1 MNNSAVMIVEAVLL
15 ALLRLC
21 YPAAAL
27 PQDRPPAGLSGG
39 RDPAYARY
47 EEYRYAYEQ
56 YGYLFLSEETGEGIA
71 GAEDGWSQGGGA
83 GGAGAAAGPGGT
95 LGAGMA
101 GMGAGSAAGGP
112 GVGGGLGVGGG
123 PGTGGAAGS
132 GAVGASGSAVAGS
145 AAAGGGIPSGGI
157 SGLAIKKT
165 DPTFLAQIQD
175 YDYLM
180 KHYYSI
186 HASTTA
192 SRELMNG
199 SRLLGTDLTLKQDP
213 SVPQIL
219 IYHTHS
225 QETYADYGPGNLGA
239 NVVEN
244 GRYLAEL
251 LRAKGWNV
259 IHDTSTY
266 DIQGGKLDRNKAYNY
281 ALEGITKILEE
292 HPTIEVVLDLH
303 RDGVGE
309 STHLVSQVNG
319 KPTAQIMFFGGLSR
333 TPDGPISY
341 LPNPNLEENLAFG
354 FQLQVA
360 AEDYPG
366 FTRKIYL
373 KGLRYNL
380 HLKGRSALVE
390 VGAQTNTSQEA
401 RNAMEVLAEVLNR
414 VLQGN

>member
-21 YPAAAL
+21 YPAAAI
-27 PQDRPPAGLSGG
+27 PQVSQGPPPAGG

-47 EEYRYAYEQ
+47 EGYRYAYEQ
-56 YGYLFLSEETGEGIA
+56 YGYLFLSEETGEGTA
-71 GAEDGWSQGGGA
+71 GAEDTWSQGGGA
-83 GGAGAAAGPGGT
+83 SGTGAAA
-95 LGAGMA
+95 
-101 GMGAGSAAGGP
+101 AAGGALAA
-112 GVGGGLGVGGG
+112 GVG
-123 PGTGGAAGS
+123 PGMGE
-132 GAVGASGSAVAGS
+132 GS
-145 AAAGGGIPSGGI
+145 AAAGGGVSPGGV

-180 KHYYSI
+180 KHYYNI

-192 SRELMNG
+192 SRDLMDG
-199 SRLLGTDLTLKQDP
+199 ARLLGADLTLDQDP

-259 IHDTSTY
+259 LHDTSTY

-309 STHLVSQVNG
+309 NTHLVSQVNG
-319 KPTAQIMFFGGLSR
+319 KPTAQVMFFGGLSR

-360 AEDYPG
+360 AEDHPG

-373 KGLRYNL
+373 KGLRDNL

-401 RNAMEVLAEVLNR
+401 LNAMEVLAEVLNR
-414 VLQGN
+414 VLQGD

>member
-21 YPAAAL
+21 YPAAAI
-27 PQDRPPAGLSGG
+27 PQVSQGPPPAGG

-47 EEYRYAYEQ
+47 EGYRYAYEQ
-56 YGYLFLSEETGEGIA
+56 YGYLFLSEETGEGTA
-71 GAEDGWSQGGGA
+71 GAEDTWSQGGGA
-83 GGAGAAAGPGGT
+83 SGTGAAA
-95 LGAGMA
+95 
-101 GMGAGSAAGGP
+101 AAGGALAA
-112 GVGGGLGVGGG
+112 GVG
-123 PGTGGAAGS
+123 PGMGE
-132 GAVGASGSAVAGS
+132 GS
-145 AAAGGGIPSGGI
+145 AAAGGGVSPGGV

-180 KHYYSI
+180 KHYYNI

-192 SRELMNG
+192 SRDLMDG
-199 SRLLGTDLTLKQDP
+199 ARLLGADLTLDQDP

-259 IHDTSTY
+259 LHDTSTY

-309 STHLVSQVNG
+309 NTHLVSQVNG
-319 KPTAQIMFFGGLSR
+319 KPTAQVMFFGGLSR

-360 AEDYPG
+360 AEDHPG

-401 RNAMEVLAEVLNR
+401 LNAMEVLAEVLNR
-414 VLQGN
+414 VLQGD

>member
-15 ALLRLC
+15 APLRLC
-21 YPAAAL
+21 SPAPAI
-27 PQDRPPAGLSGG
+27 PQVSQAPPPAGG

-47 EEYRYAYEQ
+47 EGYRYAYEQ
-56 YGYLFLSEETGEGIA
+56 YGYLFLSEETGEGTA
-71 GAEDGWSQGGGA
+71 GAEDTWSQGGGA
-83 GGAGAAAGPGGT
+83 NGTGVAAAAG
-95 LGAGMA
+95 GALAAGVDP
-101 GMGAGSAAGGP
+101 GMGAGGAAGGP
-112 GVGGGLGVGGG
+112 GI
-123 PGTGGAAGS
+123 GGAAGS
-132 GAVGASGSAVAGS
+132 GAAGVSGSAAV
-145 AAAGGGIPSGGI
+145 GGGVSPGGV

-180 KHYYSI
+180 KHYYNI

-192 SRELMNG
+192 SRDLMDG
-199 SRLLGTDLTLKQDP
+199 ARLLGADLTLDQDP

-259 IHDTSTY
+259 PHDTSTY

-309 STHLVSQVNG
+309 NTHLVSQVNG
-319 KPTAQIMFFGGLSR
+319 RPTAQVMFFGGLSR

-360 AEDYPG
+360 AEDHPG

-401 RNAMEVLAEVLNR
+401 LNAMEVLAEVLNR

>member
-21 YPAAAL
+21 YPAAAI
-27 PQDRPPAGLSGG
+27 PQVSQGPPPAGG

-47 EEYRYAYEQ
+47 EGYRYAYEQ
-56 YGYLFLSEETGEGIA
+56 YGYLFLSEETGEGTA
-71 GAEDGWSQGGGA
+71 GAEDTWSQGGGA
-83 GGAGAAAGPGGT
+83 SGTGAAA
-95 LGAGMA
+95 
-101 GMGAGSAAGGP
+101 AAGGALAA
-112 GVGGGLGVGGG
+112 GVG
-123 PGTGGAAGS
+123 PGMGE
-132 GAVGASGSAVAGS
+132 GS
-145 AAAGGGIPSGGI
+145 AAAGGGVSPGGV

-180 KHYYSI
+180 KHYYNI

-192 SRELMNG
+192 SRDLMDG
-199 SRLLGTDLTLKQDP
+199 ARLLGADLTLEQDP

-259 IHDTSTY
+259 LHDTSTY

-309 STHLVSQVNG
+309 NTHLVSQVNG
-319 KPTAQIMFFGGLSR
+319 KPTAQVMFFGGLSR

-360 AEDYPG
+360 AEDHPG

-401 RNAMEVLAEVLNR
+401 LNAMEVLAEVLNR
-414 VLQGN
+414 VLQGD

>member
-21 YPAAAL
+21 YPAAAI
-27 PQDRPPAGLSGG
+27 PQVSQGPPPAGG

-47 EEYRYAYEQ
+47 EGYRYAYEQ
-56 YGYLFLSEETGEGIA
+56 YGYLFLSEETGEGTA
-71 GAEDGWSQGGGA
+71 GAEDTWSQGGGA
-83 GGAGAAAGPGGT
+83 SGTGAAA
-95 LGAGMA
+95 
-101 GMGAGSAAGGP
+101 AAGGALAA
-112 GVGGGLGVGGG
+112 GVG
-123 PGTGGAAGS
+123 PGMGE
-132 GAVGASGSAVAGS
+132 GS
-145 AAAGGGIPSGGI
+145 AAAGGGVSPGGV

-180 KHYYSI
+180 KHYYNI

-192 SRELMNG
+192 SRDLMDG
-199 SRLLGTDLTLKQDP
+199 ARLLGADLTLDQDP

-259 IHDTSTY
+259 LHDTSTY

-309 STHLVSQVNG
+309 NTHLVSQVNG
-319 KPTAQIMFFGGLSR
+319 KPTAQVMFFGGLSR

-360 AEDYPG
+360 AEDHPG

-401 RNAMEVLAEVLNR
+401 LNAMEVLAEVLNR

>member
-21 YPAAAL
+21 YPAAAI
-27 PQDRPPAGLSGG
+27 PQVSQGPPPAGG

-47 EEYRYAYEQ
+47 EGYRYAYEQ
-56 YGYLFLSEETGEGIA
+56 YGYLFLSEETGEGTA
-71 GAEDGWSQGGGA
+71 GAEDTWSQGGGA
-83 GGAGAAAGPGGT
+83 NGTGAAAAAGGA
-95 LGAGMA
+95 LAAGVDP
-101 GMGAGSAAGGP
+101 GMGAGGAAGGP
-112 GVGGGLGVGGG
+112 GI
-123 PGTGGAAGS
+123 GGAAGS
-132 GAVGASGSAVAGS
+132 GAAGVSGSAAV
-145 AAAGGGIPSGGI
+145 GGGVSPGGV

-180 KHYYSI
+180 KHYYNI

-192 SRELMNG
+192 SRDLMDG
-199 SRLLGTDLTLKQDP
+199 AQLLGADLTLDQDP

-309 STHLVSQVNG
+309 NTHLVSQVNG
-319 KPTAQIMFFGGLSR
+319 KPTAQVMFFGGLSR

-360 AEDYPG
+360 AEDHPG

-401 RNAMEVLAEVLNR
+401 LNAMEVLAEVLNR